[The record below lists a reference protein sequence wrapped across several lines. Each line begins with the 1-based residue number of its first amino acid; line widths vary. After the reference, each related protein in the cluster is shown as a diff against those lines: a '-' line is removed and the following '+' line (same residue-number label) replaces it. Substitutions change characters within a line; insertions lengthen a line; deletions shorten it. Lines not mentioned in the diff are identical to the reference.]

1 MYAVCTGAVVL
12 GSMGEGCRAGGGGGM
27 GPDEIRSQGFSLKEL
42 FRDVTYEIDYYQR
55 DYTWGE
61 DEVRILLRDLC
72 EAFGSW
78 SRNAAFLRRPQTAPQ
93 YFLGPF
99 VYYEPSEKQRYLVDG
114 QQRFVTLHLLFLQLR
129 LSAQEAGYPRVVDRL
144 NRVITIDGDRFSVGI
159 TDHDPV
165 LRAVSEGR
173 KYETGA
179 GDSLSRRNLWARSQ
193 QIESQLMEEL
203 DAEKLHLFTEWLLDR
218 VVLVGIRAASA
229 DHGYRMFE
237 TMNDRG
243 ARLTA
248 VDLLKSHLLSHV
260 GSGEDQL
267 NSQWQEMLRELTT
280 DREDPS
286 AASRFIKA
294 YLLAH
299 CAREG
304 FGDDRRQI
312 ATNLNVWVRQNSA
325 HLGLVAEHP
334 DNFLR
339 FVQDLLK
346 SARLYRPFLAAGRAL
361 KRDGDRLEAVLFN
374 ERNGLGVQAV
384 AVLAAIRPGDQPSHA
399 KDKGRLVADYLDR
412 WYALRVLQDLPVQSA
427 DADTLVHT
435 TLVPLLR
442 GCRTVPE
449 VASAL
454 ADLVLHDAGSIR
466 DAVTLGLRGNNSHQ
480 IRYLLARATAY
491 VEEACSRPHDVLAYL
506 DRDQFHIEHLWA
518 KHHHRVKQ
526 EIPDAVVFRSLRN
539 QLGGLGLLMGRENSS
554 INDLP
559 LHDKAA
565 LYARS
570 NVLLGIIAPGYDRR
584 NPLLRDLI
592 KTHQLDKTLRSF
604 GPRESMA
611 TVIQTRQE
619 LYLSLFEYIWNPRRL
634 GLPVSLPPVHNDHGE
649 PAARTPQTAPRR
661 RPTAGRRRTDVAKMI
676 DAQVLEAG
684 TRIVLTYRLTDH
696 WATIDENGG
705 IILTATG
712 GTPYGRADEAGAVAR
727 GTKTCQGM
735 NEWHVVDDNG
745 VRISLR
751 ALRDRAAAA
760 GAL

>member
-1 MYAVCTGAVVL
+1 
-12 GSMGEGCRAGGGGGM
+12 M

-42 FRDVTYEIDYYQR
+42 FRDVAYEIDYYQR

-61 DEVRILLRDLC
+61 DEVRTLLRDLC
-72 EAFGSW
+72 EAFRNW
-78 SRNAAFLRRPQTAPQ
+78 STDPAYLRRPHTAPQ

-99 VYYEPSEKQRYLVDG
+99 VYYEPSKNRRYLVDG

-129 LSAQEAGYPRVVDRL
+129 LWAQEAGYPRAVDRL
-144 NRVITIDGDRFSVGI
+144 NRVVTTDGDQFSVGI

-179 GDSLSRRNLWARSQ
+179 GDSLSRRNVWARSQ
-193 QIESQLMEEL
+193 QIESQLVEEL
-203 DAEKLHLFTEWLLDR
+203 DAEKLHRFTEWLLDR

-260 GSGEDQL
+260 GTGEDQL
-267 NSQWQEMLRELTT
+267 NTQWHEMLRELTT
-280 DREDPS
+280 DREDPA

-304 FGDDRRQI
+304 LGDDRRQI
-312 ATNLNVWVRQNSA
+312 ATNLNVWVRQNAA
-325 HLGLVAEHP
+325 HLGLVPERP
-334 DNFLR
+334 DNFLK
-339 FVQDLLK
+339 FVQDMLK
-346 SARLYRPFLAAGRAL
+346 SARLYRPFLAASREL
-361 KRDGDRLEAVLFN
+361 KRDGDRLETVLFN
-374 ERNGLGVQAV
+374 ERNGLSVQAV
-384 AVLAAIRPGDQPSHA
+384 AVLAAINPDDQPSDA
-399 KDKGRLVADYLDR
+399 KDKGRLVAAYLDR

-442 GCRTVPE
+442 NSRTVTD

-454 ADLVLHDAGSIR
+454 GNLVLHDPGSIR
-466 DAVTLGLRGNNSHQ
+466 DAVTLGLRGNNAHQ

-491 VEEACSRPHDVLAYL
+491 VEEACRRPHDILAYL

-518 KHHHRVKQ
+518 NHHHRVRE
-526 EIPDAVVFRSLRN
+526 EIPDSVVFRSLRN

-604 GPRESMA
+604 GPRESMT
-611 TVIQTRQE
+611 TVIETRQE
-619 LYLSLFEYIWNPRRL
+619 LYLSLFEHIWNPQRL
-634 GLPVSLPPVHNDHGE
+634 GIPVSLPTAHNDHDE
-649 PAARTPQTAPRR
+649 PPGHACQTTPRR
-661 RPTAGRRRTDVAKMI
+661 RPATGGRRTDVAKMI
-676 DAQVLEAG
+676 DAQVLTAG
-684 TRIVLTYRLTDH
+684 TRIVLTYRSTDH
-696 WATIDENGG
+696 WATIDESGG
-705 IILTATG
+705 IILAATG

-735 NEWHVVDDNG
+735 NEWHVEDEDG
-745 VRISLR
+745 MRTTLR
-751 ALRDRAAAA
+751 TLRDRAVES